1 MSSQASLAS
10 KVMPRL
16 GVGRHQ
22 LASPMKRAINRRA
35 LSSTSA
41 SAGKTYFPESTPK
54 IQSTPR
60 LTTLQQQQQFQK
72 HTSASFNPFKSVAIR
87 REGKN
92 RWERRAALTPEAVE
106 KLIKETG
113 IDVYVQPS
121 TKRIFS
127 DEKYRAA
134 GAIIQEDLS
143 PADIILGIKEVP
155 VKDLIPGKTYV
166 YFSHTHKGQA
176 YNMPMLQDVLDKV
189 KQNIDDLIC
198 LLLLFIET
206 KEQEL
211 TRSAS

>member
-1 MSSQASLAS
+1 MSSQAALAS
-10 KVMPRL
+10 KALPRL
-16 GVGRHQ
+16 ARSTKRFI
-22 LASPMKRAINRRA
+22 ASISQAKRA
-35 LSSTSA
+35 LSSSSVA
-41 SAGKTYFPESTPK
+41 SAKTHFPKVTPR
-54 IQSTPR
+54 IQSVPR
-60 LTTLQQQQQFQK
+60 INNIQQYQSK
-72 HTSASFNPFKSVAIR
+72 HTSSLNPFKSVAIR

-113 IDVYVQPS
+113 IAVYVQPS

-127 DEKYRAA
+127 DDKYRAA

-143 PADIILGIKEVP
+143 VADIILGIKEVP

-189 KQNIDDLIC
+189 KQ
-198 LLLLFIET
+198 
-206 KEQEL
+206 Q
-211 TRSAS
+211 

>member
-1 MSSQASLAS
+1 MSSQASLAT

-16 GVGRHQ
+16 GAGRHQ
-22 LASPMKRAINRRA
+22 LTSSMKRRALNRRA

-41 SAGKTYFPESTPK
+41 VSGKTYFPQSAPT
-54 IQSTPR
+54 IQTTTTPR
-60 LTTLQQQQQFQK
+60 LTTLHQQQQYQK
-72 HTSASFNPFKSVAIR
+72 HTSTSFNPFKSVAIR

-155 VKDLIPGKTYV
+155 VKDLLPGKTYV

-189 KQNIDDLIC
+189 KNLPDARGDDRY
-198 LLLLFIET
+198 
-206 KEQEL
+206 QHN
-211 TRSAS
+211 AS